1 MTKYLLA
8 ILLAALALTGL
19 WGWQGQNAAKAART
33 QAAQYQRSYEDE
45 KRAREAV
52 IAQAK
57 ADEKVLLARVAKA
70 EARKPTIKKVDR
82 EVKDAVKANPEWA
95 GAPVPDSV
103 RSALSSAG
111 LVPKDVPSSPAP
123 TGLP

>member
-8 ILLAALALTGL
+8 ILLSALALVGA

-33 QAAQYQRSYEDE
+33 QAEQYQRSYEDE

-70 EARKPTIKKVDR
+70 EARKPSIKKVDR

-95 GAPVPDSV
+95 GAAVPDSV
-103 RSALSSAG
+103 RDALASAG
-111 LVPKDVPSSPAP
+111 LVPKDVPASPAP
-123 TGLP
+123 AALP

>member
-1 MTKYLLA
+1 MTKYLRA
-8 ILLAALALTGL
+8 ILLAALVAVGL
-19 WGWQGQNAAKAART
+19 WGKTASNRAATART

-57 ADEKVLLARVAKA
+57 VDEKVLLARVAKA

-82 EVKDAVKANPEWA
+82 EVKYAVKANPEWA

-111 LVPKDVPSSPAP
+111 LVPKDVPASPAP
-123 TGLP
+123 AGLP

>member
-8 ILLAALALTGL
+8 FLLSALALVGA
-19 WGWQGQNAAKAART
+19 WGWQGQNAAKEART

-57 ADEKVLLARVAKA
+57 VDEKVLLARVDKA
-70 EARKPTIKKVDR
+70 EARKPTIKKVDH
-82 EVKDAVKANPEWA
+82 EVKDAVKANPQWA
-95 GAPVPDSV
+95 GAAVPDSV
-103 RSALSSAG
+103 RNALASAG
-111 LVPKDVPSSPAP
+111 LVPKGEPAKPAP
-123 TGLP
+123 AALP

>member
-1 MTKYLLA
+1 MTRYLIA
-8 ILLAALALTGL
+8 FLLSALALVGA

-33 QAAQYQRSYEDE
+33 QAEQYQRSYEDE

-57 ADEKVLLARVAKA
+57 ADEKVLLARVAQA

-82 EVKDAVKANPEWA
+82 EVKQAVEASPEWA
-95 GAPVPDSV
+95 GAPVPDGV

-111 LVPKDVPSSPAP
+111 LVPKGVPSSPAP
-123 TGLP
+123 TALP

>member
-8 ILLAALALTGL
+8 FLLSALALVGA
-19 WGWQGQNAAKAART
+19 WGWQGQNAAKEART

-57 ADEKVLLARVAKA
+57 VDEKVLLARVDKA
-70 EARKPTIKKVDR
+70 EARKPTIKKVDH

-103 RSALSSAG
+103 RSSLASAG
-111 LVPKDVPSSPAP
+111 LVPKGVPSSPAP
-123 TGLP
+123 TALP

>member
-33 QAAQYQRSYEDE
+33 QAEQYQRSYEDE

-52 IAQAK
+52 VAQAK

-82 EVKDAVKANPEWA
+82 EVKYAVKANPEWA

-103 RSALSSAG
+103 RSALASAG

>member
-1 MTKYLLA
+1 MKYLLA

-19 WGWQGQNAAKAART
+19 WGWQGQNAAKEART
-33 QAAQYQRSYEDE
+33 RADQYQRSYEAE
-45 KRAREAV
+45 KLAREAV
-52 IAQAK
+52 IKQAQV
-57 ADEKVLLARVAKA
+57 DEEVLLARVAKA

-103 RSALSSAG
+103 RNALSSAG
-111 LVPKDVPSSPAP
+111 LVPKDVPASPAP

>member
-8 ILLAALALTGL
+8 FLLAALALVGA

-33 QAAQYQRSYEDE
+33 QAEQYQRSYEAE
-45 KRAREAV
+45 KRASEAV

-57 ADEKVLLARVAKA
+57 ADEKVLLARVAQA
-70 EARKPTIKKVDR
+70 EARKPSIKKVDR
-82 EVKDAVKANPEWA
+82 EVKDAVKANPDWA
-95 GAPVPDSV
+95 GAPVPDIV
-103 RSALSSAG
+103 RSALASAG

-123 TGLP
+123 TALP

>member
-1 MTKYLLA
+1 MKYLLA

-33 QAAQYQRSYEDE
+33 QAEQYQRSYEDE

-57 ADEKVLLARVAKA
+57 ADEEVLLARVAKA

-103 RSALSSAG
+103 RNALASAG
-111 LVPKDVPSSPAP
+111 LVPKDVPASPAP
-123 TGLP
+123 AALP

>member
-1 MTKYLLA
+1 MVRYLLA
-8 ILLAALALTGL
+8 ILLAALVAVGL
-19 WGWQGQNAAKAART
+19 WGKTASNRAVAAQT
-33 QAAQYQRSYEDE
+33 QAEQYQRSYEAE

-70 EARKPTIKKVDR
+70 EARKPTIKKVYR
-82 EVKDAVKANPEWA
+82 EVKQAVEASPEWA

-103 RSALSSAG
+103 RNALASAG
-111 LVPKDVPSSPAP
+111 LVPKGESSKPAP
-123 TGLP
+123 TPLP

>member
-8 ILLAALALTGL
+8 FLLSALALVGA
-19 WGWQGQNAAKAART
+19 WGWQGQNATKAART
-33 QAAQYQRSYEDE
+33 QAEQYQRSYEDE

-95 GAPVPDSV
+95 GAAVPDSV
-103 RSALSSAG
+103 RNALTSAG
-111 LVPKDVPSSPAP
+111 LVPKGVPSSPAP

>member
-8 ILLAALALTGL
+8 FLLSALALVGA

-33 QAAQYQRSYEDE
+33 QAYLYKGRYEQE
-45 KRAREAV
+45 KLAREAV
-52 IAQAK
+52 SKQAK
-57 ADEKVLLARVAKA
+57 VDEKVLLSRVAKA
-70 EARKPTIKKVDR
+70 EARQPTIKKVDR

-95 GAPVPDSV
+95 GAHVPDSV

-111 LVPKDVPSSPAP
+111 LVPKDVPASPAP

>member
-8 ILLAALALTGL
+8 FLLAALALVGA
-19 WGWQGQNAAKAART
+19 WGWQGQNEAKAART
-33 QAAQYQRSYEDE
+33 QAEQYQRSYDGE
-45 KRAREAV
+45 KRLREAV

-57 ADEKVLLARVAKA
+57 VDEKVLLSLVAKA

-82 EVKDAVKANPEWA
+82 EVKDAVKANPDWA
-95 GAPVPDSV
+95 DAPVPDSV

-123 TGLP
+123 TALP

>member
-8 ILLAALALTGL
+8 FLLSALALVGA

-33 QAAQYQRSYEDE
+33 QAAQYQRSYAAE

-57 ADEKVLLARVAKA
+57 ADEEVLLARVDKA

-95 GAPVPDSV
+95 GAAVPDSV
-103 RSALSSAG
+103 RNALASAG
-111 LVPKDVPSSPAP
+111 LVPKDVPASPAP
-123 TGLP
+123 AALP

>member
-8 ILLAALALTGL
+8 FLISALALVGA

-33 QAAQYQRSYEDE
+33 QAAQYQRSYEAE

-70 EARKPTIKKVDR
+70 ESRKPSIKKADR

-95 GAPVPDSV
+95 GATGPDSV
-103 RSALSSAG
+103 RSALASAG
-111 LVPKDVPSSPAP
+111 LVPKGEPSKPAP
-123 TGLP
+123 AALP

>member
-8 ILLAALALTGL
+8 FLLAALALVGA

-33 QAAQYQRSYEDE
+33 QADQYQRSYEDE

-57 ADEKVLLARVAKA
+57 ADEQVLLARVAKA
-70 EARKPTIKKVDR
+70 EARKPSIKKVDR
-82 EVKDAVKANPEWA
+82 EVKDSVKANPEWA
-95 GAPVPDSV
+95 GTPVPDSV

-111 LVPKDVPSSPAP
+111 LVPKAVPASPAP
-123 TGLP
+123 AALP

>member
-1 MTKYLLA
+1 MVNYLLA
-8 ILLAALALTGL
+8 IQLAALALTGL
-19 WGWQGQNAAKAART
+19 WGWQGQNAAKEART

-52 IAQAK
+52 IKQAK

-82 EVKDAVKANPEWA
+82 EVKYAVKANPEWA

-103 RSALSSAG
+103 RNALASAG
-111 LVPKDVPSSPAP
+111 IVPKGVPSSPAP
-123 TGLP
+123 TALP

>member
-8 ILLAALALTGL
+8 FLVSALALVGA

-33 QAAQYQRSYEDE
+33 QADQYQRSYETE

-57 ADEKVLLARVAKA
+57 VDEKVLMARVAKA
-70 EARKPTIKKVDR
+70 EARITTTKKVDR
-82 EVKDAVKANPEWA
+82 EVKQAVEASPEWA
-95 GAPVPDSV
+95 GAAVPDSV
-103 RSALSSAG
+103 RAALASAG
-111 LVPKDVPSSPAP
+111 LVPKGVPSSPAP
-123 TGLP
+123 PTVP

>member
-8 ILLAALALTGL
+8 FLLSALALVGA

-33 QAAQYQRSYEDE
+33 QADQYQRSYEDE
-45 KRAREAV
+45 KRARAAV

-57 ADEKVLLARVAKA
+57 VDEEVLLARVAQA
-70 EARKPTIKKVDR
+70 EARKPTIKKVNR

-95 GAPVPDSV
+95 SAAVPDSV
-103 RSALSSAG
+103 RNALASAG

-123 TGLP
+123 AGLP

>member
-1 MTKYLLA
+1 MKYLLA

-19 WGWQGQNAAKAART
+19 WGWQGQNAAKEART
-33 QAAQYQRSYEDE
+33 RADQYQRSYEAE
-45 KRAREAV
+45 KLAREAV
-52 IAQAK
+52 IKQAQV
-57 ADEKVLLARVAKA
+57 DEEVLLARVAKA

-111 LVPKDVPSSPAP
+111 LVPKDVPASPAP
-123 TGLP
+123 TALP

>member
-1 MTKYLLA
+1 MMKYLVA
-8 ILLAALALTGL
+8 VLLAALFAVGW
-19 WGWQGQNAAKAART
+19 WGKTASDRAVAAQT
-33 QAAQYQRSYEDE
+33 QADLYKGRYEDE
-45 KRAREAV
+45 KLAREAV

-57 ADEKVLLARVAKA
+57 VDEKVLLARVAKA

-103 RSALSSAG
+103 RNALASAG
-111 LVPKDVPSSPAP
+111 LVPKGEPSRPAP
-123 TGLP
+123 AALP

>member
-8 ILLAALALTGL
+8 FLLAALALVGA

-33 QAAQYQRSYEDE
+33 QAEQYQRSYEAE
-45 KRAREAV
+45 KLAREAV

-57 ADEKVLLARVAKA
+57 VDEKVLLARVAKA

-82 EVKDAVKANPEWA
+82 EVKDAVKANPQWA
-95 GAPVPDSV
+95 GAAVPDSV
-103 RSALSSAG
+103 RNALASAG
-111 LVPKDVPSSPAP
+111 LAHKVDPASGSPAP
-123 TGLP
+123 LP

>member
-8 ILLAALALTGL
+8 FLLAALALVRA

-33 QAAQYQRSYEDE
+33 QADQYQRSYEDE

-57 ADEKVLLARVAKA
+57 VDEKVLLARVAKA
-70 EARKPTIKKVDR
+70 EARKPSIKKVDR

-95 GAPVPDSV
+95 GAPVPESV
-103 RSALSSAG
+103 RRVLNER
-111 LVPKDVPSSPAP
+111 
-123 TGLP
+123 

>member
-8 ILLAALALTGL
+8 FLLAALALVGA

-70 EARKPTIKKVDR
+70 EARKPSIK
-82 EVKDAVKANPEWA
+82 
-95 GAPVPDSV
+95 
-103 RSALSSAG
+103 
-111 LVPKDVPSSPAP
+111 
-123 TGLP
+123 

>member
-1 MTKYLLA
+1 MVRYLLA
-8 ILLAALALTGL
+8 ILLSALALTGL

-33 QAAQYQRSYEDE
+33 QAEQYQRSYEDE

-57 ADEKVLLARVAKA
+57 ADEAVLLARVAKA
-70 EARKPTIKKVDR
+70 EARKPIIKKVDR

-123 TGLP
+123 AALP

>member
-8 ILLAALALTGL
+8 FLVSALALVGA

-33 QAAQYQRSYEDE
+33 QAEQYQRSYEDE

-57 ADEKVLLARVAKA
+57 VDEKVLLARVAKA
-70 EARKPTIKKVDR
+70 EARKPSIKKVDR

-103 RSALSSAG
+103 RNALASAG
-111 LVPKDVPSSPAP
+111 LVPKDVPTSPAP
-123 TGLP
+123 AALP

>member
-1 MTKYLLA
+1 MTKYLLVF
-8 ILLAALALTGL
+8 LLSALALVGA

-33 QAAQYQRSYEDE
+33 QAAQYQRSYEAE
-45 KRAREAV
+45 KLASGAV

-70 EARKPTIKKVDR
+70 EARKPSIKKVDR

-103 RSALSSAG
+103 RSALASAG
-111 LVPKDVPSSPAP
+111 LVPKDVPSSPA
-123 TGLP
+123 TTALP

>member
-8 ILLAALALTGL
+8 FLLSALALVGA

-33 QAAQYQRSYEDE
+33 QADQYQRSYEAE

-70 EARKPTIKKVDR
+70 ESRKPSIKKTDR

-95 GAPVPDSV
+95 GAAVPDSV
-103 RSALSSAG
+103 RNALASAG
-111 LVPKDVPSSPAP
+111 LVPKDVPAIHAPAA
-123 TGLP
+123 LP

>member
-8 ILLAALALTGL
+8 FLLSALALVGA

-33 QAAQYQRSYEDE
+33 QAEQYQRSYEDE

-57 ADEKVLLARVAKA
+57 ADEKVLLARVAQA
-70 EARKPTIKKVDR
+70 EARKPSIKKVDR

-95 GAPVPDSV
+95 GAHVPDSV
-103 RSALSSAG
+103 RNALASAG

-123 TGLP
+123 AAVP